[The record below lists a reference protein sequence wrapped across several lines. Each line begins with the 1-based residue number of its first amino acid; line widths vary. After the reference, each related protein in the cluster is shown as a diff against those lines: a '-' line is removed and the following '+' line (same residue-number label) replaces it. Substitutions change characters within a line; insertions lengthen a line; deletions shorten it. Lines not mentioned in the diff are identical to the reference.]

1 LRQNEREWPEP
12 LWNMPIDEC
21 NADDSVV
28 EMKKDKT
35 IVMVAAVT
43 AEMILNRFSLLSK
56 CIRIAA

>member
-1 LRQNEREWPEP
+1 
-12 LWNMPIDEC
+12 MPIDEY

-56 CIRIAA
+56 FIRIAA